1 MPPISAIVT
10 EHQAHGR
17 TCSCCG
23 QITFAEIPAAVRS
36 HAIGPNLA
44 GAMIYLA
51 GRCHDSR
58 RTVVEI
64 VNDLFGVPVSLGT
77 VSNYEAE
84 MGDALEDSHRQ
95 ALSVVQKARV
105 KNVDETGWKQAG
117 KPRWL
122 WTAATRTVAAFGIL
136 AGRTIGSFHEMLG
149 EKVKGIIQ
157 SDRLPTYNQVPP
169 ERRGI
174 CWSHISRDFQKWLDL
189 GGATKLLGEDGRKIC
204 RGVFKLWRDFREGKF
219 NRKSLRRRIKR
230 LRQRMVQVLRWGLRC
245 GDRKAVRF
253 CRNILAVEEAL
264 WTFARVPGVEPTNN
278 HAERMLRR
286 AVLWRKNCFGSHSQR
301 GCRFA
306 ERILTIVQTLRLQN
320 RNVLRFIQDTLA
332 AARGHNPLP
341 KLVL

>member
-1 MPPISAIVT
+1 
-10 EHQAHGR
+10 
-17 TCSCCG
+17 
-23 QITFAEIPAAVRS
+23 
-36 HAIGPNLA
+36 
-44 GAMIYLA
+44 MIYLA

-64 VNDLFGVPVSLGT
+64 VKDLFGVPVSLGT

-84 MGDALEDSHRQ
+84 MGDALADSHRQ
-95 ALSVVQKARV
+95 ALSIVQNARV

-117 KPRWL
+117 KLRWL
-122 WTAATRTVAAFGIL
+122 WTAATRTVAAFGIF

-157 SDRLPTYNQVPP
+157 SDRLPTYNQMPP

-189 GGATKLLGEDGRKIC
+189 GGATKLLGEDGKKIC
-204 RGVFKLWRDFREGKF
+204 RGVFKLWRNFREGQF
-219 NRKSLRRRIKR
+219 NRKSLQRRIKR
-230 LRQRMVQVLRWGLRC
+230 LRKRMVQILRWGLRC
-245 GDRKAVRF
+245 GDRKAVQF
-253 CRNILAVEEAL
+253 CRNVLAVEEAL

-320 RNVLRFIQDTLA
+320 RNVLRFIQDTIA
-332 AARGHNPLP
+332 STRSHNPLP
-341 KLVL
+341 TLVL